1 MSRLVGTV
9 AIAVAT
15 TLCACSQKEAAKT
28 DTTKVAQAGAP
39 GTPAAA
45 ASQGSFDPATHVAV
59 VHAKD
64 FAFDAPDS
72 ISAGWTTFHLV
83 NDGPNLHH
91 VQLVRLD
98 SGKTAADFGAAME
111 ASAKNHAPPPSWLVF
126 AGGPNAPSPKSEAD
140 AMVNMQPGNYVL
152 ICFVDIPDH
161 VPHFT
166 KGMVRPLKVTAASGT
181 PAPEPTAD
189 VTVTLADYSFT
200 TQGTPNAGKHTFK
213 IANKGPQPHEVELVR
228 FAPGKTLK
236 DANEFMEKA
245 YAGKADGPPP
255 FDALGG
261 IASEVPG
268 MAEYFTADLTPGN
281 YAFLCFVPDA
291 KDGKPHLDHG
301 MMKEFKVN

>member
-1 MSRLVGTV
+1 MSRFVGTV
-9 AIAVAT
+9 AIALAT
-15 TLCACSQKEAAKT
+15 ALCACSSKEAPKT

-39 GTPAAA
+39 GAPAANT
-45 ASQGSFDPATHVAV
+45 SQGSFDPATHVAV

-91 VQLVRLD
+91 VQIVRLD

-111 ASAKNHAPPPSWLVF
+111 ASAKNHTPPPSWLVF
-126 AGGPNAPSPKSEAD
+126 AGGPNAPNPKSEAD
-140 AMVNMQPGNYVL
+140 AMINMQPGNYVL

-166 KGMVRPLKVTAASGT
+166 KGMVRPLKVTAASGA
-181 PAPEPTAD
+181 PAAEPTAD
-189 VTVTLADYSFT
+189 LTVTLADYAFT
-200 TQGTPNAGKHTFK
+200 TEGAPTAGKHTIK
-213 IANKGPQPHEVELVR
+213 VVNKGPQPHELELVR
-228 FAPGKTLK
+228 FAPGKTMK
-236 DANEFMEKA
+236 DANEYMEKA

-255 FDALGG
+255 FEALGG
-261 IASEVPG
+261 IASEIPG
-268 MAEYFTADLTPGN
+268 TTEYFTTDLTPGN

-291 KDGKPHLDHG
+291 KDGKAHLEHG
-301 MMKEFKVN
+301 MIKEFKIS